1 MRGPKIDAH
10 IHQRYDA
17 EDLLSALVR
26 NSGSIDSPRSKTPRM
41 RPYLTR
47 HMVSKD
53 RQLSAC
59 GLG

>member
-1 MRGPKIDAH
+1 MRGPKINAH

-17 EDLLSALVR
+17 EDLLSALVH
-26 NSGSIDSPRSKTPRM
+26 NSGSDSPRSKTPRM

-59 GLG
+59 RLG